1 MDLFVHRELN
11 EKKINPLMK
20 RKQTSMDLIVHRDLD
35 EKKIIIIHSLV
46 DTLKSPLNQHPS
58 TMEL

>member
-35 EKKIIIIHSLV
+35 EKKNNNYS
-46 DTLKSPLNQHPS
+46 
-58 TMEL
+58 